1 MSNSVRNLAPQA
13 KVRLKLVNDRK
24 SRKSSK
30 KTIDVLSQT
39 TSAKIENVLE
49 KPKETILADTV
60 PIDLKASLDPEER
73 NIEDEKTDNVTISQR
88 ELLEEEDQPNY

>member
-1 MSNSVRNLAPQA
+1 MRNLAPQA

-24 SRKSSK
+24 SRRSSK

-39 TSAKIENVLE
+39 TSVKIQNDLE
-49 KPKETILADTV
+49 KPKETILADTA
-60 PIDLKASLDPEER
+60 PIDLKSSLDPEEK

-88 ELLEEEDQPNY
+88 ELLEEEDQLNE